1 MLVITA
7 TEDSPLR
14 PNVTTEVTILVLDV
28 NDQAPAFRN
37 GGGPYM
43 AEIDENS
50 PANMPVTF
58 VGSESLPEV
67 YDYDQVSFLVLVLL
81 FVCHKMSCS

>member
-1 MLVITA
+1 V
-7 TEDSPLR
+7 
-14 PNVTTEVTILVLDV
+14 
-28 NDQAPAFRN
+28 
-37 GGGPYM
+37 

-67 YDYDQVSFLVLVLL
+67 YDYDQVSLFL
-81 FVCHKMSCS
+81 FVFLDSIEKK